1 MQELRT
7 YLQNFTTLPDDAWEA
22 FGALF
27 TPQLL
32 SKGDFFARQGG
43 VENRIGFLLEGVM
56 RACVTDSRGT
66 EYNKTLHVPFC
77 FVGAYSSLTTGSV
90 NQITVQAL
98 ETCRLLVAD
107 YRQAEALYDRFPA
120 LERFARR
127 LAEAFFVEKEKREIE
142 LVLLDAE
149 ARYSLFRGAFPDLES
164 RIPQYHIASYLGI
177 TPTQL
182 SRIRARKG

>member
-1 MQELRT
+1 VQELRT
-7 YLQNFTTLPDDAWEA
+7 YLQHFTALPDDAWEA
-22 FGALF
+22 LGSLF
-27 TPQLL
+27 KPQSLD
-32 SKGDFFARQGG
+32 KGDFFARQGS
-43 VENRIGFLLEGVM
+43 VENQIGFLLEGIM

-66 EYNKTLHVPFC
+66 EYNKTLHVPPC

-90 NQITVQAL
+90 NQINVQAL
-98 ETCRLLVAD
+98 ETCRLLIAD
-107 YRQAEALYDRFPA
+107 YRQVISLYDQYPA
-120 LERFARR
+120 IERFARR

-149 ARYSLFRGAFPDLES
+149 ARYSLFREAFPGLEN
-164 RIPQYHIASYLGI
+164 RIAQYHIASCLGI